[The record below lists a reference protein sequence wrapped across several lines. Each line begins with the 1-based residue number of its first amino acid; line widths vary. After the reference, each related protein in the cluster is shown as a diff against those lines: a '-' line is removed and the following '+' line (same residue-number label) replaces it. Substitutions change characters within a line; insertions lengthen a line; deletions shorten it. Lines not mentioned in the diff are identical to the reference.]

1 MVCGKSAQE
10 VRRIESTKRSDIN
23 VKALLAKYRGINEE
37 SGVRLKWNICA
48 FLLPTYPKFFL
59 TLYTLNNK
67 MVFGEKMGTFSISV
81 TIFFVKCYNKI
92 NNFPTYLP

>member
-23 VKALLAKYRGINEE
+23 AKALLAKYGGINVE
-37 SGVRLKWNICA
+37 SGVRLKWNICVVPVA
-48 FLLPTYPKFFL
+48 YLPYFFL
-59 TLYTLNNK
+59 ILYTLNNK

-92 NNFPTYLP
+92 